1 MRDEI
6 IFATLIT
13 LAEDFSLHVAHN
25 AQALSFDS
33 DLC

>member
-6 IFATLIT
+6 IFAALIT

-25 AQALSFDS
+25 ALR
-33 DLC
+33 

>member
-6 IFATLIT
+6 IFAALIT

-25 AQALSFDS
+25 PLR
-33 DLC
+33 